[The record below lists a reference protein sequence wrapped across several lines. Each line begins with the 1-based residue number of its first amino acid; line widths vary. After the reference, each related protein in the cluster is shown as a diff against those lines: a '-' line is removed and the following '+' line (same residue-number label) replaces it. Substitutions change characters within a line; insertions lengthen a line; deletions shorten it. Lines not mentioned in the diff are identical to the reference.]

1 VTAGRLPALLSL
13 PPIAAT
19 MSLVRDWIGRFL
31 RIQGFDR
38 AMAIGAYAYTALF
51 PLLIVYASVLPADRD
66 FADAVVARFELTGA
80 AAETV
85 QQAFA
90 PSGSVVSSVT
100 AISALLLIVSA
111 LSFTRGMQRLYE
123 GAFGLPTL
131 GMRNTKWGLLW
142 LVALCGF
149 AALRPA
155 VLGGLNGASETVAS
169 LAAAAGLWLATP
181 YMLLGRRMRWTR
193 LAPVALLTTIGM
205 TGVGIWSAIWMPH
218 AFATLCHDFG
228 VIGVGFA
235 LLTWLVAVGVVLVI
249 AASGGAIIAD
259 RFGEHAPS

>member
-1 VTAGRLPALLSL
+1 
-13 PPIAAT
+13 

-142 LVALCGF
+142 LGVLVLYTSVRPPVARVF
-149 AALRPA
+149 DAEAFEIA
-155 VLGGLNGASETVAS
+155 AS
-169 LAAAAGLWLATP
+169 LVLAAGAWMVSP
-181 YMLLGRRMRWTR
+181 YLLLGRRLGWTP
-193 LAPVALLTTIGM
+193 LLPVALLSAIGM
-205 TGVGIWSAIWMPH
+205 TTLAASSVIWLPKTLASSA
-218 AFATLCHDFG
+218 DQFG
-228 VIGVGFA
+228 LIGVAFTMLA
-235 LLTWLVAVGVVLVI
+235 WL
-249 AASGGAIIAD
+249 
-259 RFGEHAPS
+259 